1 VTVVDDVDESLQG
14 AHQQPAADSVLKPAN
29 VPGTP
34 QGVTAEEKQRL
45 EEEERKRVDESRK
58 KEAAEAEQKKEE
70 ARQKAVAEY
79 KKIKIHPGT
88 FSVPADMVHTPD
100 GPKPDEIVLL
110 AASDGKGHNG
120 GIENILED
128 ITLNRQEYANLHG
141 YHYQFLN
148 ISKYD
153 IGGAHPVW
161 AKLPAIVEAFN
172 LHPKAKW
179 IWWLDLDA
187 IIMSPE
193 VDLRT
198 HILSHEALLKSA
210 QVDYEM
216 NKSGGGLSGVKTYK
230 NMNPNNIDI
239 IVSQDQNGLNA
250 GSFLIRRSE
259 FSRMFIDMWSDPMFV
274 RENWI
279 AQEQDA
285 MMHLIKEHEVVRE
298 HMALLPQTMINS
310 YPVKDVPNMGWMRGQ
325 LVIHFAGC
333 WVERKCNDQ
342 WKEYMALR
350 TPVSAL
356 TKSNQ
361 M

>member
-1 VTVVDDVDESLQG
+1 VCEQ
-14 AHQQPAADSVLKPAN
+14 
-29 VPGTP
+29 
-34 QGVTAEEKQRL
+34 
-45 EEEERKRVDESRK
+45 
-58 KEAAEAEQKKEE
+58 EAW
-70 ARQKAVAEY
+70 RKAVAEY
-79 KKIKIHPGT
+79 KKIKIYPGT

-210 QVDYEM
+210 QMDYEM
-216 NKSGGGLSGVKTYK
+216 NKAGGGLSGVKTYK
-230 NMNPNNIDI
+230 NMNPSNIDI

-259 FSRMFIDMWSDPMFV
+259 FSRMFIDMWSDPIFV

-285 MMHLIKEHEVVRE
+285 MVRIS
-298 HMALLPQTMINS
+298 LRVPGTPQAA
-310 YPVKDVPNMGWMRGQ
+310 DGWQFRF
-325 LVIHFAGC
+325 LYRC
-333 WVERKCNDQ
+333 TLSRNT
-342 WKEYMALR
+342 R
-350 TPVSAL
+350 
-356 TKSNQ
+356 
-361 M
+361 